1 MNLKFIMCTLTSKIV
16 FVFVAKVEQK
26 ITLSLW
32 KQYDSNKTSGMYKW
46 FEQVINKSGVGKYGS
61 NQSNNTINY

>member
-1 MNLKFIMCTLTSKIV
+1 MCTLISKIV

-26 ITLSLW
+26 ITLSPW
-32 KQYDSNKTSGMYKW
+32 QNYDSNKTSGMYKW

-61 NQSNNTINY
+61 NKSDNTINYSSCW